1 MSHAVLDNAW
11 SSLPPTVL
19 PTLKLVGMLG
29 LIRAWGLVLHLGSTG
44 SGIFG
49 EVCAGFIMGPNS
61 QDVAP
66 YQEGLRGIG
75 LLGVFLSAFEDGL
88 YTDLEF
94 FQFVALPSLLVG
106 TIAPAL
112 SVGLSIVA
120 LNAVGVGWIEAS
132 CASVALA
139 AAVPGRARVR
149 WDRTGWQDCGVLRD
163 QVGQVISVSTSMATF
178 VALTTI
184 SVVKGMA
191 ANGNDGYRAW
201 GVWDLLQPAVVS
213 IGIICIALA
222 LRMAITSADAG
233 RLLSQISGKTTR
245 TGMGGGFVVLML
257 AVAVGMM
264 IFAEVL
270 RSTSILGVYCAGIV
284 FSGIPGARIGWQHN
298 TRNIVPWLLK
308 IYFAC
313 TVGFTIPQRTWVW
326 KEDALAGFFVG
337 VVAIFGKVF
346 GGAMAS
352 LPFLGGVEVP
362 LRVAQ
367 SLQIGT
373 AMSVHGHIGIF
384 ALTQIS
390 ARGLIEQI
398 SDSAVLWGLL
408 YASLLGPAMF
418 EAACQ
423 LEIKTAEMQNTD
435 PERELDLPYP
445 AVAVKELPHE
455 TVGLESVEVGTPAK
469 DMRANVLKYQ
479 RVAEPAPSPYTQIQN
494 NQPYASPEYTDVA
507 PAPYVPYAV
516 NGASAY
522 SEYAGPPHYPQ
533 NVPHGYSLVV
543 PNTQTFEPPSTI
555 IDRQDFY
562 PQKSGSPVEQRKVT
576 RQSPPM
582 SP

>member
-1 MSHAVLDNAW
+1 MLR
-11 SSLPPTVL
+11 
-19 PTLKLVGMLG
+19 LVGMLG
-29 LIRAWGLVLHLGSTG
+29 LARAWGLVLHLGSAG

-61 QDVAP
+61 QNVAP
-66 YQEGLRGIG
+66 YQEGLQGIG
-75 LLGVFLSAFEDGL
+75 LLGVFLAAFEDGL
-88 YTDLEF
+88 YTDLDF
-94 FQFVALPSLLVG
+94 FQFVTLPSFLVG
-106 TIAPAL
+106 TVAPAL
-112 SVGLSIVA
+112 SVGLGIVA
-120 LNAVGVGWIEAS
+120 LNAVGIGWIEAS

-149 WDRTGWQDCGVLRD
+149 WDRTRWQECGVLRD
-163 QVGQVISVSTSMATF
+163 QVGQVISVSTCIATL

-184 SVVKGMA
+184 AVVKGMA
-191 ANGNDGYRAW
+191 KNESSGIRAW
-201 GVWDLLQPAVVS
+201 GVWDLVQPAIVS
-213 IGIICIALA
+213 VGLIVISVILRLA
-222 LRMAITSADAG
+222 VTSADAG
-233 RLLSQISGKTTR
+233 RVLSQISGKATR
-245 TGMGGGFVVLML
+245 SGMGGGFVVVML
-257 AVAVGMM
+257 AVAVGMI

-270 RSTSILGVYCAGIV
+270 RSTSILGAYCAGIV
-284 FSGIPGARIGWQHN
+284 FSGIPGARVGWEHN

-308 IYFAC
+308 VYLAC
-313 TVGFTIPQRTWVW
+313 TVGFTIPLRTWVW

-337 VVAIFGKVF
+337 IVAIFGKVL

-373 AMSVHGHIGIF
+373 AMSIHGHIGIF

-390 ARGLIEQI
+390 ARGLLEQI

-408 YASLLGPAMF
+408 YGSLLGPAMF

-445 AVAVKELPHE
+445 AVSVKELPHE

-479 RVAEPAPSPYTQIQN
+479 RVAEPAPSPYTQVPD
-494 NQPYASPEYTDVA
+494 NQPYAPPQYTDVA
-507 PAPYVPYAV
+507 PAPYAPYVA
-516 NGASAY
+516 NGAPAY
-522 SEYAGPPHYPQ
+522 TEYASAPQYPQ
-533 NVPHGYSLVV
+533 NVPAGYSLVV
-543 PNTQTFEPPSTI
+543 PNAQTFEPPSTI
-555 IDRQDFY
+555 IDRQNFY
-562 PQKSGSPVEQRKVT
+562 PQKSSPVEQRKVT
-576 RQSPPM
+576 RHSSPM